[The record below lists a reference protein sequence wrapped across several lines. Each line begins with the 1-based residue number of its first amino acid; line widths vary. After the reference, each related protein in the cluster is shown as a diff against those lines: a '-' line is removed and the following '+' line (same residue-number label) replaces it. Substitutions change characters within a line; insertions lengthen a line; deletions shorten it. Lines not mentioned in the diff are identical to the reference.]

1 MPQPETTSK
10 SSRSA
15 RRSHQWW
22 FEQVRAWRASGL
34 SKTAYCAANGLK
46 PANLYRW
53 ASRFQ
58 QQVSSPAEQRI
69 PGLARS
75 PFVQAVVQK
84 SEPVSLAS
92 TLTVEGVTVQFESG
106 LEPAAL
112 AEWVQALRVP
122 PC

>member
-1 MPQPETTSK
+1 MPQPDTTSE

-22 FEQVRAWRASGL
+22 FEQVRAWQASGL
-34 SKTAYCAANGLK
+34 SKTAYCATNGLK

-53 ASRFQ
+53 ANRFRQ
-58 QQVSSPAEQRI
+58 QESSPAEQRI
-69 PGLARS
+69 PAPARS

-84 SEPVSLAS
+84 SESVSLAS
-92 TLTVEGVTVQFESG
+92 ALTVEGITVQFESG

-112 AEWVQALRVP
+112 AEWVQALRVLS
-122 PC
+122 C

>member
-1 MPQPETTSK
+1 MPQPDTTAEN
-10 SSRSA
+10 SRSA

-22 FEQVRAWRASGL
+22 FEQVLAWQASGL
-34 SKTAYCAANGLK
+34 SKTAYCAANDLK

-53 ASRFQ
+53 AGRFRQ
-58 QQVSSPAEQRI
+58 QERLPVGQKIA
-69 PGLARS
+69 GTAHS

-84 SEPVSLAS
+84 SASVSLAS
-92 TLTVEGVTVQFESG
+92 ALTVEGITVQFKSG

-112 AEWVQALRVP
+112 AEWVQALRVL